1 MIAESLLE
9 GFVQLAAKARNVF
22 FPLAGEK
29 LFRCGAFEALR
40 CLGVNRLRRRV
51 LAALLRRL
59 IAFPEAQH
67 KAS

>member
-1 MIAESLLE
+1 
-9 GFVQLAAKARNVF
+9 
-22 FPLAGEK
+22 
-29 LFRCGAFEALR
+29 
-40 CLGVNRLRRRV
+40 LRRRV

>member
-29 LFRCGAFEALR
+29 LFRCGAFDALR
-40 CLGVNRLRRRV
+40 PLGVNGLRRRFFSRV
-51 LAALLRRL
+51 ALSHCAPPKL
-59 IAFPEAQH
+59 
-67 KAS
+67 KGS